1 MKSERSYPIYKVSK
15 KAEASLVGGHPWVY
29 ENDILEFPETESE
42 NGTLADVVS
51 PKGAYLGTGF
61 VSLKSKI
68 RVRLIS
74 RNANDTF
81 DASFWRRR
89 VEYAWA
95 YRKTVLEPADL
106 SACRVIFGEADQFPG
121 LTVDRFNNI
130 LVTQTL
136 SVGMEKL
143 KPVLFPLLAE
153 VLRADGQT
161 IDGIY
166 ERNDEALRAK
176 EGLEQSKGWFEL
188 PGETHPASTQT
199 EICENSVYYHVDFE
213 NGQKTGFFLDQKY
226 NRRAVARLAAGHTVL
241 DCFTHTGS
249 FALSPGHG
257 SGHQRRRHRHGPAER
272 GAQRPDQ
279 HGLPLRGYLRASAP
293 PRKRRPS
300 LRFHHP
306 RPACFHQSPP
316 HGGKRHARL

>member
-1 MKSERSYPIYKVSK
+1 MKSERSYPIYKVNK

-29 ENDILEFPETESE
+29 ENDILEFPETEPE

-121 LTVDRFNNI
+121 LTVDRFGPV

-136 SVGMEKL
+136 SYGMEQL
-143 KPVLFPLLAE
+143 KSVLFPILVMCCARTARISR
-153 VLRADGQT
+153 VFSSATMWRCASVRGWRRTRA
-161 IDGIY
+161 
-166 ERNDEALRAK
+166 
-176 EGLEQSKGWFEL
+176 
-188 PGETHPASTQT
+188 
-199 EICENSVYYHVDFE
+199 
-213 NGQKTGFFLDQKY
+213 
-226 NRRAVARLAAGHTVL
+226 
-241 DCFTHTGS
+241 GS
-249 FALSPGHG
+249 PW
-257 SGHQRRRHRHGPAER
+257 R
-272 GAQRPDQ
+272 G
-279 HGLPLRGYLRASAP
+279 
-293 PRKRRPS
+293 
-300 LRFHHP
+300 
-306 RPACFHQSPP
+306 
-316 HGGKRHARL
+316 